1 MTLTIPGGQVRH
13 WLPAAL
19 LAFGGS
25 LAMAGETE
33 DRLAILELMDRY
45 GVVHDFG
52 SPEDYADL
60 FTDDGEIA
68 IGGGPTVAKG
78 RAALIAQGQRDHE
91 RFGAPPDKDGK
102 VSSIMR
108 HVISNR
114 VVKLTGKTSAEGSSY
129 VLTLIN
135 DRAAGLQVL
144 GLSRYEDRYAKV
156 KGQWRIAHRA
166 IYTEAGNAEV
176 AKKYGFR

>member
-1 MTLTIPGGQVRH
+1 MNKTIAGDRVGY
-13 WLPAAL
+13 WLSGAL
-19 LAFGGS
+19 LA
-25 LAMAGETE
+25 LCTTAAMAGETD

-52 SPEDYADL
+52 SPEEYADL

-78 RAALIAQGQRDHE
+78 RAELIAQGQRDHE
-91 RFGAPPDKDGK
+91 RFGAPPDKDGN

-114 VVKLTGKTSAEGSSY
+114 VVKLTGKASAEGSSY

-135 DRAAGLQVL
+135 DRNAGLQVL
-144 GLSRYEDRYAKV
+144 GQSRYQDRYAKV
-156 KGQWRIAHRA
+156 KGEWRIAHRA
-166 IYTEAGNAEV
+166 IFTEAGNEEV

>member
-1 MTLTIPGGQVRH
+1 MNETIASDQAGSR
-13 WLPAAL
+13 LAAVL
-19 LAFGGS
+19 LALCGAT
-25 LAMAGETE
+25 AMAGETD

-91 RFGAPPDKDGK
+91 RFGAPPDKDGN

-114 VVKLTGKTSAEGSSY
+114 VVKLTGKASAEGSSY

-144 GLSRYEDRYAKV
+144 GLSRYQDRYAKV
-156 KGQWRIAHRA
+156 RGEWRIQHRT
-166 IYTEAGNAEV
+166 IFTEAGNEDV

>member
-1 MTLTIPGGQVRH
+1 MTMTIPGGRVQR
-13 WLPAAL
+13 WLSAAL
-19 LAFGGS
+19 LAFCGTT
-25 LAMAGETE
+25 AMAGETE

-60 FTDDGEIA
+60 FTEDGEIA
-68 IGGGPTVAKG
+68 IGSGPTVAKG

-91 RFGAPPDKDGK
+91 RFGAPPDKDGN

-114 VVKLTGKTSAEGSSY
+114 VVKLTGKASAEGSSY

-135 DRAAGLQVL
+135 DHTAGLQVL
-144 GLSRYEDRYAKV
+144 GLSRYQDRYAKV

-166 IYTEAGNAEV
+166 IFAEAGNAEV

>member
-1 MTLTIPGGQVRH
+1 MFMTIPGGQVRH
-13 WLPAAL
+13 WLSTAL
-19 LAFGGS
+19 LAFCGTT
-25 LAMAGETE
+25 AMAGEAE

-60 FTDDGEIA
+60 FTEDGEIA
-68 IGGGPTVAKG
+68 VGSGPTIVKG

-91 RFGAPPDKDGK
+91 RFGAPPDQDGN

-114 VVKLTGKTSAEGSSY
+114 VVKLTGKASAEGSSY

-156 KGQWRIAHRA
+156 KGEWRIARRA
-166 IYTEAGNAEV
+166 IFAEAGNAEV
-176 AKKYGFR
+176 AEKYGFR

>member
-1 MTLTIPGGQVRH
+1 MIMTIPGRQMRH
-13 WLPAAL
+13 WLSAAL
-19 LAFGGS
+19 LASCGTT
-25 LAMAGETE
+25 AMAGETE

-52 SPEDYADL
+52 SPDDYADL
-60 FTDDGEIA
+60 FTEDGEIA
-68 IGGGPTVAKG
+68 VGSGPTLVKG
-78 RAALIAQGQRDHE
+78 RAALIAQGRRDHE
-91 RFGAPPDKDGK
+91 RFGAPPDQDGK

-114 VVKLTGKTSAEGSSY
+114 VVKLTGKASAEGSSY

-135 DRAAGLQVL
+135 DRTAGLQVL

-156 KGQWRIAHRA
+156 KGEWRIARRA
-166 IYTEAGNAEV
+166 IFAEAGNAEV
-176 AKKYGFR
+176 ARKYGFR